1 MFTEKEV
8 AYLQQQ
14 PLARVATVSASGQPD
29 VAPVGYDFDGEYF
42 YISGRN
48 LAATYKYKNVQ
59 VNGQVALVVDDL
71 ASVQPWRPRGIKIHG
86 RADIVERE
94 TGYVGAGAYIQV
106 RPERKWS
113 WGIV

>member
-1 MFTEKEV
+1 
-8 AYLQQQ
+8 
-14 PLARVATVSASGQPD
+14 VSASGQPD